1 MNRLVRSFGHAFAGL
16 GHGLRTQA
24 NLRIQIVSSVGVII
38 AGLVLRISPIE
49 WAILVVTM
57 MSVLSAELFNTALE
71 AVVDRVG
78 NEPHPLSKIAK
89 DTAAGAVLI
98 GAIGSVIV
106 GVLIFGPKLLAL
118 IGRR

>member
-1 MNRLVRSFGHAFAGL
+1 MSRLVRSFGHAFAGL

-106 GVLIFGPKLLAL
+106 GALIFGPRLLAL
-118 IGRR
+118 LGLP